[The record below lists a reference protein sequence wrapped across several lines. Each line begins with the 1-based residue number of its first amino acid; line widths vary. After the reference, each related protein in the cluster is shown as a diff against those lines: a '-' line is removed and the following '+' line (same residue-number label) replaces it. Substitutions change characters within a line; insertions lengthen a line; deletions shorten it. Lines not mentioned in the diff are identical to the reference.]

1 MRSPSG
7 PANLSPRNIDAT
19 QQSKIRG
26 PETLKTSLVTFI
38 NVLHAAGPGSV
49 KFVRFVFRSLDDSGS
64 FAHAG
69 PFVRLPPF
77 VATRTRDSSGGFGA
91 SDAAIGDPSVGEQV
105 LEQAYRYQH
114 DVAPRSC
121 LRAGSL
127 QGSLCDIFANESR
140 WQGLLQLFTVVNQL
154 GGILRAM
161 RDSLELS
168 GGVFVHFVRS
178 VLIHESILT

>member
-1 MRSPSG
+1 M
-7 PANLSPRNIDAT
+7 
-19 QQSKIRG
+19 
-26 PETLKTSLVTFI
+26 
-38 NVLHAAGPGSV
+38 
-49 KFVRFVFRSLDDSGS
+49 
-64 FAHAG
+64 
-69 PFVRLPPF
+69 
-77 VATRTRDSSGGFGA
+77 
-91 SDAAIGDPSVGEQV
+91 